1 MAGWGRIYNDT
12 IYSLRK
18 RMDEMARMQEMIAT
32 GSRVI
37 RPSDD
42 PGDAFRVL
50 TLQNQE
56 TEFATYRN
64 NIHTVEFNLNYAD
77 TNLQAIT
84 DQLAQAKALVS
95 QAASATYSQDNRM
108 AGGYAM
114 DEMIKGLMSN
124 VNANSMGRYI
134 FAGDRINTPPY
145 EATQDSK
152 GSITKVRYVGS
163 QHEMRVPVG
172 PNIDSPA
179 TLVGDAMFRE
189 DSRQEPVF
197 SGDTGAAVGNGTAS
211 ARGNFPL
218 LISHTTTT
226 VVAAN
231 GVAAGASSAGGDTI
245 LGDHT
250 VELNAG
256 TNSVRLDGG
265 NWVDLATISDLSD
278 ARIENEHGAAAYVDL
293 TGWDGSTS
301 SATFTGNG
309 TMSIDGGTTTTA
321 VDFTETAQAVVD
333 ADGRTLFV
341 DATGIHQTGTE
352 LVRIGGT
359 YDLFG
364 TLIEIRDLMFN
375 KAGYDHDRQGEFL
388 GQALYDLDEVM
399 DGITEKMTAVGGR
412 IQALTGLDE
421 AIEGLEF
428 SAKEQ
433 KAAVQDADITQV
445 ATDLAKSQTF
455 YEMTLASSSKLLNMS
470 LLDYL

>member
-1 MAGWGRIYNDT
+1 MAGWGRIYNDA

-18 RMDEMARMQEMIAT
+18 RMDDMARLQEMVAT

-56 TEFATYRN
+56 TEFTTYRD
-64 NIHTVEFNLNYAD
+64 NIHTVESNLNYAD

-84 DQLAQAKALVS
+84 DQLAEAKALVS
-95 QAASATYSQDNRM
+95 QAASATYSQDDRM

-134 FAGDRINTPPY
+134 FAGDRINRPPY
-145 EATQDSK
+145 EATRNSK
-152 GSITKVRYVGS
+152 GSITNVKYAGS
-163 QHEMRVPVG
+163 LQEMRVPVG

-179 TLVGDAMFRE
+179 TLVGDDMFRE
-189 DSRQEPVF
+189 KSRQNPVF
-197 SGDTGAAVGNGTAS
+197 SGSTGAAEGNGTAS

-218 LISHTTTT
+218 LVSHTSTT
-226 VVAAN
+226 VTATN
-231 GVAAGASSAGGDTI
+231 GVAAGAGSAGGDTI

-250 VELNAG
+250 VEMNAG

-265 NWVDLATISDLSD
+265 DWVELGTISDLSD
-278 ARIENEHGAAAYVDL
+278 ARIENERGAVAYVDL
-293 TGWDGSTS
+293 TAWDGTTS

-309 TMSIDGGTTTTA
+309 TMSIDDGTTTTPI
-321 VDFTETAQAVVD
+321 DFTETSQAVVD
-333 ADGRTLFV
+333 ADGQTLFV
-341 DATGIHQTGTE
+341 DATGIQQTGTE

-375 KAGYDHDRQGEFL
+375 KAGYDHDMQGEL
-388 GQALYDLDEVM
+388 LSQALYDLEDVM
-399 DGITEKMTAVGGR
+399 NGVTEKMTAVGGR

-433 KAAVQDADITQV
+433 KAAVQDADVTQV